1 VDSRLYTCR
10 INFGD
15 SKRRKVGEERRGQG
29 MARLKGTCS
38 KCGKTISL
46 LFEYNNAELADIKKL
61 KDGEFFEHKCPV
73 CDEWSAFEVAED

>member
-1 VDSRLYTCR
+1 
-10 INFGD
+10 
-15 SKRRKVGEERRGQG
+15 